1 MPQDRKE
8 QEGRTSGPEPG
19 ESKKERID
27 RELGEL
33 LQELRVALPGIQV
46 LFAFLLTVPFSQ
58 RFNSRTELQRNVFFL
73 TFLCTAIASI
83 LLISPT
89 AYHRLRWRKYDK
101 ERMLITANRLTI
113 VGLVFLALAIG
124 GTVYLIS
131 DVLFGVGFAGITTVV
146 VAGLVAWFWFGLPIL
161 RGRASWDDPRPSTR
175 PGSGTEDE
183 SGR

>member
-8 QEGRTSGPEPG
+8 QGGRTSGPEPG

-58 RFNSRTELQRNVFFL
+58 RFGSLSELQRNIFFV
-73 TFLCTAIASI
+73 TFQCTAIASI

-101 ERMLITANRLTI
+101 ERILITANRLTI
-113 VGLVFLALAIG
+113 AGLAFLALAIG

-131 DVLFGVGFAGITTVV
+131 DVLFGMGIAGITTAV
-146 VAGLVAWFWFGLPIL
+146 VAGLLVWFWFALPIL
-161 RGRASWDDPRPSTR
+161 RGRDDEPRR
-175 PGSGTEDE
+175 
-183 SGR
+183 